1 MVLIMDRPG
10 LRLLTYGLYVASVG
24 GGEIVAAVINW
35 VSQTSFNPPLVVI
48 ALKKDSS
55 INRMFRIKRYMT
67 LNVVPKGD
75 IEMVKA
81 FFGKLNFNDDSVNG
95 YRYKVS
101 GKSGGIILLDS
112 VGYID
117 VELVDVVEMGDH
129 DIFICKYVD
138 GEVFSEDKKP
148 LVIWDTPWYY
158 GG

>member
-1 MVLIMDRPG
+1 MDRPG

-24 GGEIVAAVINW
+24 GSEIVAAVINW

-55 INRMFRIKRYMT
+55 INRMFRDKGYIT
-67 LNVVPKGD
+67 LNVVPEGD

-81 FFGKLNFNDDSVNG
+81 FFGKLNFTDDSVNG

-101 GKSGGIILLDS
+101 EKSGGIILLDS

-117 VELVDVVEMGDH
+117 VEIVDVVETGDH
-129 DIFICKYVD
+129 DIFICKYVE
-138 GEVFSEDKKP
+138 GEVFKEDSKP